1 MVGDRGLR
9 CLGAFRSLA
18 FVICVLHF
26 FIFFYN
32 LLSLFIIIFILSLFF
47 FVVENLEVN
56 LFSIIGD

>member
-26 FIFFYN
+26 FFFYN

-47 FVVENLEVN
+47 FVVENLEVK
-56 LFSIIGD
+56 FFGIIGD